1 VASTS
6 AIRKLAKDLEALEAA
21 IAPKWRASVR
31 IIYDDEPTT
40 PGAIVLGFE

>member
-1 VASTS
+1 MSRV
-6 AIRKLAKDLEALEAA
+6 AIRKIAEDLKRLEAS
-21 IAPKWRASVR
+21 IVPKWRVSVR

>member
-1 VASTS
+1 MANA

-21 IAPKWRASVR
+21 IAPKWRVSVR
-31 IIYDDEPTT
+31 IIYDDEPPT